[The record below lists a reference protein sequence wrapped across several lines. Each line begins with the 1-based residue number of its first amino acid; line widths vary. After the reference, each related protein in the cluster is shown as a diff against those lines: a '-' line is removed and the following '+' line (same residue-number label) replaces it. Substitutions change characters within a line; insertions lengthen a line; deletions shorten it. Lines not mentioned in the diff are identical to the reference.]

1 MSKQGALS
9 RVLAQVRALLPE
21 DWFGRAGKKLSET
34 TKAISE
40 FAEEHQV
47 RPKDL
52 AHEGVELTRT
62 ALHGKANKDL
72 AAAVRDFA
80 EAERTKIET
89 ELQRRSLE
97 SRVRKDEAEAALAE
111 LQVVHSEAA
120 LMKKLKKLRVVIRR
134 DDSGHLTVL
143 PCPAQVD
150 LNALAEKRIQEA
162 VLNTERLVLGAI
174 LIDNSQFVQF
184 ANTLAPSLFSSPA
197 HRQIFESMAELSTM
211 HSDID
216 LVNLV
221 DRLEKHGTIDIV
233 GGVKYVTSLIDD
245 VPRMA
250 NIAPFIEFLLKN
262 MGRFGRSMG
271 LGI

>member
-1 MSKQGALS
+1 MSERGVLS
-9 RVLAQVRALLPE
+9 RLLALVHAVLPE
-21 DWFGRAGKKLSET
+21 DWLGKAGSLFSDT
-34 TKAISE
+34 TGAISD
-40 FAEEHQV
+40 FAEEHQI

-52 AHEGVELTRT
+52 AHEGVELART

-72 AAAVRDFA
+72 AAAVKDFA
-80 EAERTKIET
+80 DAERTKIEV

-97 SRVRKDEAEAALAE
+97 CKLRKEEAETALAE
-111 LQVVHSEAA
+111 LQVVHSEAD
-120 LMKKLKKLRVVIRR
+120 LLKKLKDLGVVIRR

-150 LNALAEKRIQEA
+150 LNSLAEKRIQEA

-174 LIDNSQFVQF
+174 LIDNSQLVLF

-197 HRQIFESMAELSTM
+197 HRQIFESMADLSTM
-211 HSDID
+211 HRDID

-221 DRLEKHGTIDIV
+221 DHLEKHGTIDIV
-233 GGVKYVTSLIDD
+233 GGATYVTSLIDD

-250 NIAPFIEFLLKN
+250 NIAPYIEFLLKN
-262 MGRFGRSMG
+262 MGRFGRSIG